1 MYSRQCPKVS
11 FPDTSIASLRDFEA
25 GKEEEELRT
34 ESDRDSV
41 GLSELPGQ
49 EESKI
54 NTTVEVDNRDA
65 RVESRRRVEHTTLKH
80 FNATKNDV

>member
-1 MYSRQCPKVS
+1 
-11 FPDTSIASLRDFEA
+11 
-25 GKEEEELRT
+25 
-34 ESDRDSV
+34 V